1 MAHILIVDDSPTDAY
16 LVKNM
21 LEAQG
26 YQTSEAS
33 SGEEGIQKAKETKPS
48 LIIMD
53 VVMPG
58 AVNGFKA
65 TREITKNA
73 ETKTIPVVILS
84 SKSME
89 SDIAWAKMQ
98 GAKGFLV
105 KPVKQEELLSTVKGL
120 LG

>member
-1 MAHILIVDDSPTDAY
+1 MATILIVDDSPTDAY
-16 LVKNM
+16 IVKSI
-21 LEAQG
+21 LESQG
-26 YQTSEAS
+26 YQTAEAA
-33 SGEEGIQKAKETKPS
+33 SGEEGIRKAREIKPN
-48 LIIMD
+48 LVIMD

-58 AVNGFKA
+58 AINGFKA
-65 TREITKNA
+65 TREITKGA
-73 ETKTIPVVILS
+73 DTKSIPVLVVS

-105 KPVKQEELLSTVKGL
+105 KPVNQNELLSMVKEL

>member
-21 LEAQG
+21 LEGHG

-33 SGEEGIQKAKETKPS
+33 NGEEGVQKALETKPN

-58 AVNGFKA
+58 LNGFQA
-65 TREITKNA
+65 TRKITKTP
-73 ETKTIPVVILS
+73 ETSTIPVVIVS
-84 SKSME
+84 SKNME
-89 SDIAWAKMQ
+89 SDRAWGLMQ
-98 GAKGFLV
+98 GAKEFLV
-105 KPVKQEELLSTVKGL
+105 KPVKQDELLATIKKL